1 MSLLPDGCQ
10 GGNADFV
17 YKEVKLTSKGG
28 LDAYAEWFAQQ
39 PIPIQQE
46 YIKRGLGPEA
56 REGDG
61 NYTFEINPDHQAYAT
76 IDPQYE
82 DAVVTPEE
90 QRTYTEDEVQ
100 EVVRRVVM
108 AMQMTESP
116 DALFQARCILIAFGI
131 GDPPTETELAK
142 QKGCSRQF
150 VSKKV
155 KRIQQMFNLAPSQFM
170 RSEQACKA
178 YADAWQRQREG
189 GNHPHLHPLKHHT
202 RTPKQVAQTA
212 PQGPSHAKADTSPA
226 RRSKRPLKP
235 FNPVKHAKPQR
246 EPSISINT
254 TNAYTQPDKRKSKH
268 SKHFNP
274 SIPTPTPHP
283 PVRNLLNGD
292 SPRAGS

>member
-1 MSLLPDGCQ
+1 
-10 GGNADFV
+10 V
-17 YKEVKLTSKGG
+17 YKPVKLTSKGG

-39 PIPIQQE
+39 PTPIQQE

-82 DAVVTPEE
+82 DAVVTPIE

-178 YADAWQRQREG
+178 YADAWQRQREQV
-189 GNHPHLHPLKHHT
+189 NHQAPSRHHKPI
-202 RTPKQVAQTA
+202 RRGKPIAQQA
-212 PQGPSHAKADTSPA
+212 SQGPVASKADTTLTPRA
-226 RRSKRPLKP
+226 KRPLKP
-235 FNPVKHAKPQR
+235 FNTVNPAKHPID
-246 EPSISINT
+246 SSVSINT
-254 TNAYTQPDKRKSKH
+254 TTPYSQPNKHNTKH

-274 SIPTPTPHP
+274 SIPPSTPHP

-292 SPRAGS
+292 TPRAGS

>member
-10 GGNADFV
+10 DENADFV
-17 YKEVKLTSKGG
+17 YKPVKLTSKGG

-61 NYTFEINPDHQAYAT
+61 NYTFEVNPDHQAYAT

-82 DAVVTPEE
+82 DAVVTPIE

-170 RSEQACKA
+170 RSEQACRA
-178 YADAWQRQREG
+178 YADAWQRQRHDANQSSIPRTHKHIRG
-189 GNHPHLHPLKHHT
+189 G
-202 RTPKQVAQTA
+202 KQIPQQA
-212 PQGPSHAKADTSPA
+212 PQGRSTPHTDTSPTSRA
-226 RRSKRPLKP
+226 KRPLKP
-235 FNPVKHAKPQR
+235 LNAVKPAKPQR
-246 EPSISINT
+246 EPSININT
-254 TNAYTQPDKRKSKH
+254 TTPYTQPGKSIHKH
-268 SKHFNP
+268 SKHITHP
-274 SIPTPTPHP
+274 HTPPPPHP
-283 PVRNLLNGD
+283 PVRNLLNENT
-292 SPRAGS
+292 PRAGS

>member
-10 GGNADFV
+10 GESADFV
-17 YKEVKLTSKGG
+17 YKPVKLTSKGG

-39 PIPIQQE
+39 PTPIQQE

-82 DAVVTPEE
+82 DAVVTPIE

-178 YADAWQRQREG
+178 YADAWQRQREDV
-189 GNHPHLHPLKHHT
+189 NQPP
-202 RTPKQVAQTA
+202 RSQRSTA
-212 PQGPSHAKADTSPA
+212 PQGPLNPKNNTTPSRRAKQAHKPLNTVKPA
-226 RRSKRPLKP
+226 KLQ
-235 FNPVKHAKPQR
+235 V
-246 EPSISINT
+246 EPSINIDTSHR
-254 TNAYTQPDKRKSKH
+254 YTRSTKRKPKH
-268 SKHFNP
+268 SKHITP
-274 SIPTPTPHP
+274 SHTPPTPHP
-283 PVRNLLNGD
+283 PLRNLLSGD
-292 SPRAGS
+292 TPRAGS